1 MRFKV
6 DEEGGQKG
14 DQKVY
19 VICMCKNPEQKD
31 LKRIA
36 IAQVVVNSGPSHRRV
51 KPVIPVGGHLVGSR
65 VVFLRET
72 SQPEDKEIFLLNVTH
87 PAINTDTTYD
97 LKKSACQALMAITED
112 LKIEELQENA
122 EVDKEYFNR
131 YVASAPTYEEIMK
144 TDKWQGAAMLD
155 PKVEPTANLPYDT
168 GIQVQNW
175 REDQGIWTMDGKP
188 IEELKFKPDKKEH
201 MVLIQKTKEKTSQ
214 PLQELVKQYLSE
226 LGFQNLEFPKPSQEL
241 AVNAYP
247 EEIWAYVLRYVPG
260 QEENEC
266 EPGEGTEA
274 TVRVSFIREN
284 CKKAWLKNIYVTED
298 VSRELRIAA
307 LRCYTKRHEEILCN
321 LGWKCHQFSP
331 SNTDAG
337 NQVRRKCHQTKS
349 A

>member
-1 MRFKV
+1 M
-6 DEEGGQKG
+6 
-14 DQKVY
+14 
-19 VICMCKNPEQKD
+19 
-31 LKRIA
+31 
-36 IAQVVVNSGPSHRRV
+36 
-51 KPVIPVGGHLVGSR
+51 
-65 VVFLRET
+65 
-72 SQPEDKEIFLLNVTH
+72 TH

-97 LKKSACQALMAITED
+97 LKKSACQALTAITED

-284 CKKAWLKNIYVTED
+284 CKKAWLKNIYVAED

-307 LRCYTKRHEEILCN
+307 LAHDANKDATLKDMKRYFATWDGNVINFLLAILMPEIKSEESVTRL
-321 LGWKCHQFSP
+321 
-331 SNTDAG
+331 
-337 NQVRRKCHQTKS
+337 NQPNEVQKYQLITVEAVKAEAAAKAAAVKATAVATAAKTERKVR
-349 A
+349 